1 MATPPAQRH
10 DVYRQV
16 TRRIV
21 AAIEHGAGT
30 WRMPCQLR

>member
-1 MATPPAQRH
+1 MRTPQAQRH
-10 DVYRQV
+10 DVYTQV

-21 AAIEHGAGT
+21 AAIERGAGT